1 MIDNKENNN
10 NENEIKDR
18 NTNND
23 GENEEKELKT
33 DNNDGES
40 NNDENNEN
48 NENTES
54 KEETSEDDFNEKL
67 KEANDK
73 YIRLLAEFDNFRKR
87 SEKENKEMCDIGASV
102 VLAKMLPIVD
112 NFERAL
118 NTIKDDIKENS
129 FEDGVDKI
137 YKQLLKTLDEL
148 EVKKIDA
155 LGKKFDPNIHNA
167 VMTDDK
173 ADAEV
178 DTITEELQKGYTYKG
193 NVLRHSMVKVKK

>member
-10 NENEIKDR
+10 NENEIKDS

-23 GENEEKELKT
+23 VENEEKELKS

-48 NENTES
+48 IES

-178 DTITEELQKGYTYKG
+178 DTVTEELQKGYTYKG